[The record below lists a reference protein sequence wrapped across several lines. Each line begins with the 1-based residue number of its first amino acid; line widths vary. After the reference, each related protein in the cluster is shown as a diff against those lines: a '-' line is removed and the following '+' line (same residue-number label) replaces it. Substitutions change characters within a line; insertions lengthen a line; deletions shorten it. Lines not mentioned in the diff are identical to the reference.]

1 MNIRTVLILT
11 IILAAMTAC
20 SDRTADECVVIPD
33 TEGIVIDFQFVQLEE
48 QIADISSKDELV
60 DFFTAHPVMRDF
72 LFNRRNY
79 PDDSLFIN
87 SLHQR
92 VSHPSFDTLLQET
105 RRIFGDLSDLKSQFR
120 EAFTNIKAY
129 YPDFVPPRVET
140 VISGIESDLVVSD
153 TLIIVSLDYYLGKE
167 GAYRPRLYEYLL
179 NRYEPEDIVPSCM
192 LIFGIGNTFNHTGL
206 EDRTVLADMVAYGK
220 SFYFAK
226 HMLPCLPDSTFIWY
240 SAKEI
245 EGARQNEDLI
255 WARLIEDQVLYST
268 SHMVNQKYLGERPKT
283 LEVGAECPG
292 RIAQWV
298 GWQIV
303 KRYMET
309 HPDVTLPQ
317 LMAMPDAK
325 ALFTASRYKPERK

>member
-1 MNIRTVLILT
+1 MKLNLALVLTTIL
-11 IILAAMTAC
+11 LAFTGC
-20 SDRTADECVVIPD
+20 GDRAADECVAVPD
-33 TEGIVIDFQFVQLEE
+33 TDGITIDLQFFQLEE
-48 QIADISSKDELV
+48 EVANIDSKDDLV
-60 DFFTAHPVMRDF
+60 LFFTDHPVMRDF
-72 LFNRRNY
+72 LFNRREY
-79 PDDSLFIN
+79 PDDSVFIN
-87 SLHQR
+87 SIHQR

-105 RRIFGDLSDLKSQFR
+105 RRIFGDLSQLRSQFL
-120 EAFTNIKAY
+120 EAFTNIKYY
-129 YPDFVPPRVET
+129 YPDFIPPRVET

-179 NRYEPEDIVPSCM
+179 DRYEPEDIVPSCM
-192 LIFGIGNTFNHTGL
+192 LIFGIGNTFNKTSL

-226 HMLPCLPDSTFIWY
+226 HMLPCVPDSTLIWY
-240 SAKEI
+240 SEKEI
-245 EGARQNEDLI
+245 AGARQNEDLI

-268 SHMVNQKYLGERPKT
+268 SNMINQKYLGERPKT

-303 KRYMET
+303 NRYMNA

-317 LMAMPDAK
+317 LMAMPDPK
-325 ALFTASRYKPERK
+325 SLFTASRYKPER